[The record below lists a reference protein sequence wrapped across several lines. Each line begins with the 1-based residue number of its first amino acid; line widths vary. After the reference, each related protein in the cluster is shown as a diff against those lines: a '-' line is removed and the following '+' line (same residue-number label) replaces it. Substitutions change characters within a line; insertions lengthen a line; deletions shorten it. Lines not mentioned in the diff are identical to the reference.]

1 MQSQRAIA
9 SILWLCRLRTLFL
22 IKSSHAKRKYT
33 KNLSAGNEHEMSLR
47 RVDRLVPASMILIPQ
62 APVQI
67 EAVHLSFRK
76 RNPQNYAR
84 TMISIAFAAVG
95 LQSPL
100 VASRVGSSRVSA
112 PVMVT
117 RRDVFNAVVVTAVAS
132 TAVEVVSPLPA
143 NAYENGQSK
152 AKAIF
157 GQKVL
162 KLVDASPDTI
172 LDNQAA
178 LETYVSQIIR
188 STGKR
193 NVDGRRLGGT
203 PLGDA
208 AVEAIAA
215 AHQGDKAAAN
225 TAVKKIVTLT
235 KLTKIAPLGT
245 KENPFPGGNS
255 FSSLSGT
262 TGKPGSW

>member
-1 MQSQRAIA
+1 
-9 SILWLCRLRTLFL
+9 
-22 IKSSHAKRKYT
+22 
-33 KNLSAGNEHEMSLR
+33 
-47 RVDRLVPASMILIPQ
+47 
-62 APVQI
+62 
-67 EAVHLSFRK
+67 
-76 RNPQNYAR
+76 
-84 TMISIAFAAVG
+84 MISIAFAAVG

-100 VASRVGSSRVSA
+100 VASRVGSSRVNG

-117 RRDVFNAVVVTAVAS
+117 RREAFTAVAA
-132 TAVEVVSPLPA
+132 TAVAVSPLSA

-162 KLVDASPDTI
+162 KLVDASPEDI

-178 LETYVSQIIR
+178 IETFVSQMIR

-208 AVEAIAA
+208 AVDAIAA
-215 AHQGDKAAAN
+215 AGKGDKAAAN

-245 KENPFPGGNS
+245 KDNPFTGGVS

-262 TGKPGSW
+262 TGTPGSW

>member
-1 MQSQRAIA
+1 MDTPVSASTDLIPRAA
-9 SILWLCRLRTLFL
+9 FHSAKRQ
-22 IKSSHAKRKYT
+22 SSH
-33 KNLSAGNEHEMSLR
+33 SANG
-47 RVDRLVPASMILIPQ
+47 AILKLQ
-62 APVQI
+62 
-67 EAVHLSFRK
+67 
-76 RNPQNYAR
+76 
-84 TMISIAFAAVG
+84 MISIAFAAVG
-95 LQSPL
+95 FQSPL
-100 VASRVGSSRVSA
+100 VVSRVGSSRVNA

-117 RRDVFNAVVVTAVAS
+117 RREAFTAVVVTAI
-132 TAVEVVSPLPA
+132 TAVEVVSPMSA

-162 KLVDASPDTI
+162 KLVDASPETI

-178 LETYVSQIIR
+178 LETYVSQMIR
-188 STGKR
+188 ATGKR

-208 AVEAIAA
+208 AVDAIAA
-215 AHQGDKAAAN
+215 AHQGDKSAAN

-245 KENPFPGGNS
+245 PANPFTGGVS

-262 TGKPGSW
+262 TGTPGSW